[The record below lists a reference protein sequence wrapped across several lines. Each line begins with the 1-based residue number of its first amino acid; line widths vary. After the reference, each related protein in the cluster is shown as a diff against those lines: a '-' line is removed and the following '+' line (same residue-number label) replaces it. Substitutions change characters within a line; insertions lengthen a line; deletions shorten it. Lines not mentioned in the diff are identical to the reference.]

1 MYYLFFCK
9 KRQTTDWYFHQL
21 HHLYTSDKNT
31 PIHMVIWTLER
42 SLYILCK
49 KIPKAKF
56 MLLVNTSQNNSS
68 IKLKGSFFKKNE
80 VKKFL
85 IVDTS
90 WKQILK

>member
-1 MYYLFFCK
+1 
-9 KRQTTDWYFHQL
+9 
-21 HHLYTSDKNT
+21 
-31 PIHMVIWTLER
+31 MVIWTLER

-80 VKKFL
+80 AKKFL